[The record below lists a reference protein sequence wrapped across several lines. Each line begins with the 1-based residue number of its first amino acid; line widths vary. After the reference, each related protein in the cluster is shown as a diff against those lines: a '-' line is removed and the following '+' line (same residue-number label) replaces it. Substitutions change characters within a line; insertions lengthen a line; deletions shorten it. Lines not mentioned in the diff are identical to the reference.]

1 VDYEIRAMSF
11 GEILDVGF
19 RIIRNHFVLLVGL
32 QAIVVVPTRLVADF
46 INRGV
51 GTSDPL
57 TVLAGMLP
65 VFLALLLLQPII
77 MAAITH
83 AISENYLSR
92 SVTFGSALRFAL
104 SIVLPLVG
112 TWLLSSIVV
121 VAGFALLVIPGLILV
136 LAFAVLTPVMV
147 TEQIFGLKAL
157 ERSWV
162 LMKGHKLR
170 ALGLFFVA
178 GILSTSL
185 TAGVDLVAG
194 FIPVFGS
201 IVAGIVQGAAN
212 AFGAAAL
219 VVLYF
224 DIRCR
229 KEAFDLEHLAQQVE
243 SGATASA
250 AGPDGGIG

>member
-1 VDYEIRAMSF
+1 MSF
-11 GEILDVGF
+11 GEILDMGF
-19 RIIRNHFVLLVGL
+19 RILRNHFVLLVGL
-32 QAIVVVPTRLVADF
+32 QAIVVVPTRLVTDF
-46 INRGV
+46 LNRGAA
-51 GTSDPL
+51 TSDPFA
-57 TVLAGMLP
+57 VLAGLFP

-77 MAAITH
+77 MAAITY

-92 SVTFGSALRFAL
+92 SVTFGGALRFAL

-112 TWLLSSIVV
+112 TWILSSIIVLV
-121 VAGFALLVIPGLILV
+121 GFGLLIIPGLIL
-136 LAFAVLTPVMV
+136 LFMFAVLTPVMV
-147 TEQIFGLKAL
+147 TEGVFGVRAM
-157 ERSWV
+157 ERSSA
-162 LMKGHKLR
+162 LMSGHKLR
-170 ALGLFFVA
+170 ALGLFVVA

-201 IVAGIVQGAAN
+201 VVAGIVQGAAN
-212 AFGAAAL
+212 AFGTAAL

-243 SGATASA
+243 SGAVAPA
-250 AGPDGGIG
+250 AAQDGGIG

>member
-1 VDYEIRAMSF
+1 MSF
-11 GEILDVGF
+11 GEILDMGF
-19 RIIRNHFVLLVGL
+19 RILRNHFVLLVGL

-65 VFLALLLLQPII
+65 LFLALLLLQPII

-83 AISENYLSR
+83 AIGENYLSR
-92 SVTFGSALRFAL
+92 SVTFGGALRFAL

-112 TWLLSSIVV
+112 TWILSSIVV
-121 VAGFALLVIPGLILV
+121 LVGFALFVIPGLILV

-147 TEQIFGLKAL
+147 TEQIFGLTAL

-162 LMKGHKLR
+162 LMRGHKLR
-170 ALGLFFVA
+170 ALGLFVVA

-201 IVAGIVQGAAN
+201 VVAGIVQGAAN
-212 AFGAAAL
+212 AFGTAAL

-229 KEAFDLEHLAQQVE
+229 KEAFDLEHLARQVE
-243 SGATASA
+243 SGAVAPA
-250 AGPDGGIG
+250 AAPGGGIG

>member
-1 VDYEIRAMSF
+1 MDYEIRAMSF
-11 GEILDVGF
+11 GEILDMGF
-19 RIIRNHFVLLVGL
+19 RILRNHFVLLVGL
-32 QAIVVVPTRLVADF
+32 QAIVVVPIRLVADF
-46 INRGV
+46 LNRGV

-57 TVLAGMLP
+57 AVLVGLLP

-83 AISENYLSR
+83 AISEHYLSQ
-92 SVTFGSALRFAL
+92 SVTFGGALRFAF

-112 TWLLSSIVV
+112 TWILAWLVV
-121 VAGFALLVIPGLILV
+121 SVGMVLFIIPGLILFF
-136 LAFAVLTPVMV
+136 AFAVLTPMMV

-157 ERSWV
+157 ERSRV
-162 LMKGHKLR
+162 LMQGHKLR
-170 ALGLFFVA
+170 AVGLLFVA

-194 FIPVFGS
+194 FIPVVGS

-212 AFGAAAL
+212 AFGTAAI

-229 KEAFDLEHLAQQVE
+229 KEAFDLEHLARQVE
-243 SGATASA
+243 SGATASP
-250 AGPDGGIG
+250 AGPGGGIG

>member
-1 VDYEIRAMSF
+1 MDYEIRAMSF
-11 GEILDVGF
+11 GEILDMGF

-32 QAIVVVPTRLVADF
+32 QAIIVVPTRLVADA
-46 INRGV
+46 INSGV
-51 GTSDPL
+51 GTSDPMAM
-57 TVLAGMLP
+57 LAGLLP

-83 AISENYLSR
+83 AIGENYLSR
-92 SVTFGSALRFAL
+92 SVTFGGALRFAL

-112 TWLLSSIVV
+112 TWILSSIVV

-162 LMKGHKLR
+162 LMRGHKLR
-170 ALGLFFVA
+170 ALGLLVVA

-201 IVAGIVQGAAN
+201 VVAGIVQGAAN
-212 AFGAAAL
+212 AFGTAAL

-229 KEAFDLEHLAQQVE
+229 KEAFDLEHLARQVE
-243 SGATASA
+243 SGAAAPA
-250 AGPDGGIG
+250 AGPGGGIG

>member
-1 VDYEIRAMSF
+1 MSF
-11 GEILDVGF
+11 GEILDMGF

-65 VFLALLLLQPII
+65 LFLALLLLQPII

-83 AISENYLSR
+83 AIGENYLSR
-92 SVTFGSALRFAL
+92 SVTFGGALRFAL

-112 TWLLSSIVV
+112 TWILSSIVV
-121 VAGFALLVIPGLILV
+121 LAGFALFVIRGLILV

-147 TEQIFGLKAL
+147 TEQIFGLRAL

-162 LMKGHKLR
+162 LMRGHKLR
-170 ALGLFFVA
+170 ALGLFVVA

-212 AFGAAAL
+212 AFGTAAL

-229 KEAFDLEHLAQQVE
+229 KEAFDLEHLARQVE
-243 SGATASA
+243 SGAVAPA
-250 AGPDGGIG
+250 AAPGGGIG

>member
-1 VDYEIRAMSF
+1 VDYQIRAMSF

-32 QAIVVVPTRLVADF
+32 QAIIVVPTRLVTDALARGEGAADPF
-46 INRGV
+46 
-51 GTSDPL
+51 
-57 TVLAGMLP
+57 TVLAAMLP
-65 VFLALLLLQPII
+65 VFLAMLLLQPII

-92 SVTFGSALRFAL
+92 SVTFGGALRFAL

-112 TWLLSSIVV
+112 TWILASLAAMVGFLLLI
-121 VAGFALLVIPGLILV
+121 IPGLILT
-136 LAFAVLTPVMV
+136 LAFAVVTPVMV
-147 TEQIFGLKAL
+147 TEKVFGIRAM
-157 ERSWV
+157 ERSWE

-170 ALGLFFVA
+170 ALGLFIVT
-178 GILSTSL
+178 GLLSAVL

-194 FIPVFGS
+194 FLPVIGS

-212 AFGAAAL
+212 AFGVAAL

-243 SGATASA
+243 SGA
-250 AGPDGGIG
+250 GVRPDPIG

>member
-1 VDYEIRAMSF
+1 MDYQIRAMSF
-11 GEILDVGF
+11 GEILDMGF

-46 INRGV
+46 INRGAA
-51 GTSDPL
+51 GSDPIA
-57 TVLAGMLP
+57 VLAGLLP

-83 AISENYLSR
+83 AIGENYLSR
-92 SVTFGSALRFAL
+92 SVTFGGALRFAL

-112 TWLLSSIVV
+112 TWILSSLVV
-121 VAGFALLVIPGLILV
+121 LVGFALLIIPGLILV

-157 ERSWV
+157 ERSYE

-170 ALGLFFVA
+170 ALGLLFVT

-194 FIPVFGS
+194 FIPFVGS

-229 KEAFDLEHLAQQVE
+229 KEAFDLEHLARQVE
-243 SGATASA
+243 SGDGT
-250 AGPDGGIG
+250 PVGGIG